1 MKTAPQ
7 AIAVD
12 PSSPWGYQTKRT
24 ALHGAGH
31 YDDAIE
37 AFETMLVK
45 MDESPDPQIRGALY
59 AQCHHI
65 VG

>member
-1 MKTAPQ
+1 MMSVPCMKTALQ

-31 YDDAIE
+31 YGDAIQ
-37 AFETMLVK
+37 AYETMLSK
-45 MDESPDPQIRGALY
+45 MAESPDPQIRGKSCA
-59 AQCHHI
+59 
-65 VG
+65 